1 MVDTVAIPAKVD
13 IAVDNIDWDTVIQ
26 KGAESAAEALGTAFG
41 TAVGGPIGAFVAE
54 AFLSALFGQGDDPAA
69 AMQKEILQR
78 LGVIEKKLD
87 DFVAYVK
94 NELPVVIRHEMDAAL
109 LTQLSFTLKAKSE
122 TAAQMLAIIYAKGK
136 LEPTEKTLLAVATF
150 QLSELGI
157 QLLSNGKE
165 YMLGGLQAF
174 IMSLGGYK
182 VLIANDPHYA
192 EGLKS
197 MAAQY
202 AGLLR
207 PMISD
212 GNDEKI
218 SFVPIER
225 RLVMEI
231 ASATPYENTILGPHV
246 FAVEMVCEGS
256 GFGDPIVC
264 HSTYYETTV
273 VADENNVLRGEPLL
287 KRIDGGL
294 YDPNLLNSDCPW
306 APNPL
311 PIRHGETASSHALE
325 AIAAGQRLFT
335 FIKVNPMRSEFI
347 RACTHIAG
355 MQLKSCEQ
363 IINAQ

>member
-1 MVDTVAIPAKVD
+1 MVKAIALAEKIDT
-13 IAVDNIDWDTVIQ
+13 AVDNVDWDIVLQ
-26 KGAESAAEALGTAFG
+26 KGAESAAEAIGTAFG

-54 AFLSALFGQGDDPAA
+54 AFVSALFGQGVDPAA

-87 DFVAYVK
+87 NFIAYVK
-94 NELPVVIRHEMDAAL
+94 NELPMVIRHEMDAAL
-109 LTQLSFTLKAKSE
+109 LAQLSFTLKAKSE
-122 TAAQMLAIIYAKGK
+122 TVAQLLAIVYAEAR

-174 IMSLGGYK
+174 TMALGGYR

-207 PMISD
+207 PMIGD
-212 GNDEKI
+212 GDETI

-231 ASATPYENTILGPHV
+231 ASATPYENTILGSHV
-246 FAVEMVCEGS
+246 FAVDLVCSGS

-264 HSTYYETTV
+264 NSIYYETTV
-273 VADENNVLRGEPLL
+273 VADANNVLRGEPLL
-287 KRIDGGL
+287 KAIDGEL
-294 YDPNLLNSDCPW
+294 YDPNLLNADCPW

-311 PIRHGETASSHALE
+311 PIRPGETPSSHALE

-335 FIKVNPMRSEFI
+335 FIKVNPGRLEFI
-347 RACTHIAG
+347 RACIHIAG
-355 MQLKSCEQ
+355 MQLQSCEQ
-363 IINAQ
+363 IINAL

>member
-1 MVDTVAIPAKVD
+1 MEAVGLPAKID
-13 IAVDNIDWDTVIQ
+13 TAVDNIDWDAVLQ

-41 TAVGGPIGAFVAE
+41 TAVGGPIGAFVAH
-54 AFLSALFGQGDDPAA
+54 AFVSALFGNGEDPAA

-78 LGVIEKKLD
+78 LGVIERKLD
-87 DFVAYVK
+87 NFIAYVK
-94 NELPVVIRHEMDAAL
+94 NELPMVIRHEMDAAL
-109 LTQLSFTLKAKSE
+109 LAQLSFTLKAKSE
-122 TAAQMLAIIYAKGK
+122 TAAQILAIIYGKGK

-165 YMLGGLQAF
+165 YMLGGLQAYT
-174 IMSLGGYK
+174 MALGGYK

-197 MAAQY
+197 MAEQY

-207 PMISD
+207 TMIGD
-212 GNDEKI
+212 GDDETI

-231 ASATPYENTILGPHV
+231 ASATPYEHTILGPHV
-246 FAVEMVCEGS
+246 LAVDTVCEGS

-264 HSTYYETTV
+264 RSIYYQTTV
-273 VADENNVLRGEPLL
+273 VADANNVLRGEPLL
-287 KRIDGGL
+287 KVIDGGL

-311 PIRHGETASSHALE
+311 PIRPGETASSHALE
-325 AIAAGQRLFT
+325 AIAAGQKLFT
-335 FIKVNPMRSEFI
+335 FIKVNPGRLEFI

-355 MQLKSCEQ
+355 MQLQSCEQ
-363 IINAQ
+363 IINA